1 MFHPTALKFVA
12 RSGIV
17 VKDRQLQSP
26 HFEVLPVV
34 ILQLHGWWFGDS
46 CNKFVFVINWLLL
59 LRATRCESDVML
71 CFVFSLFREGNE

>member
-1 MFHPTALKFVA
+1 MPPTVDKEVFHPTALKFVA

-34 ILQLHGWWFGDS
+34 ILQLQ
-46 CNKFVFVINWLLL
+46 NPLKFYLPVWN
-59 LRATRCESDVML
+59 
-71 CFVFSLFREGNE
+71 N